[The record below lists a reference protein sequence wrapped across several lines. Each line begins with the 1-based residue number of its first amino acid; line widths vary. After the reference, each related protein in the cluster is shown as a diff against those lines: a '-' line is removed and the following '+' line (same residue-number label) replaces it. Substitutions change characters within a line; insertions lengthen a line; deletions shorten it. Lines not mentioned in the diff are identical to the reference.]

1 MRLNTILLLG
11 CALTGAT
18 VLSAPATATDLNN
31 PYIHRESSGSW
42 TNVEYNDG
50 LCHYYYSHNS
60 YDNQTN
66 LNKYGDCSRLAIG
79 PNGVAMPLAAVPMPY
94 GETYG
99 SGSDDED

>member
-1 MRLNTILLLG
+1 MRPNITCLLG
-11 CALTGAT
+11 CALVGT
-18 VLSAPATATDLNN
+18 VALSAPAAAADLNN

-50 LCHYYYSHNS
+50 VCHYYYSHNS
-60 YDNQTN
+60 YDNETN
-66 LNKYGDCSRLAIG
+66 LNKYGDCSHLAIG

-99 SGSDDED
+99 SGIGDED